1 MAREVKRVA
10 LDFIW
15 EIGKGWPGFVNP
27 YNIDCPACRGSGQE
41 ENGAICQYCNGVGVH
56 PAFDERYNAWEEEE
70 PPTGDG
76 WQLWEDVTEGSPIS
90 PVFATKEL
98 LARWLS
104 EHGERGGGRNC
115 YTYETWLAFLE
126 EGYAPSF
133 VMVNGVFM
141 EGVEY
146 VALARRGNEK

>member
-15 EIGKGWPGFVNP
+15 EMGKVWSGFVNP
-27 YNIDCPACRGSGQE
+27 YNIDCPACHGSGQE
-41 ENGAICQYCNGVGVH
+41 ESGAICQYCSGVGVH
-56 PAFDERYNAWEEEE
+56 PTFDERYNAWEEEE

-104 EHGERGGGRNC
+104 EHGERGSGRNC
-115 YTYETWLAFLE
+115 YTYETWLAFLG

-133 VMVNGVFM
+133 VMANGGFM
-141 EGVEY
+141 AGVEY
-146 VALARRGNEK
+146 VALTRRGND